1 MINQPSPVQSRQGRK
16 PGSRNKNSL
25 EFINL
30 YETLKKKYACPVEA
44 LFKIIAMKRID
55 RNIQISAARTLLP
68 YRFNKI
74 KAIEDGEAQQGELM
88 LVWDSDKIPADIETE
103 AQQGEE

>member
-1 MINQPSPVQSRQGRK
+1 MLNQPAPVQTRRGRT

-30 YETLKKKYACPVEA
+30 YETLKAKYACPVEA

-68 YRFNKI
+68 YRFSRI
-74 KAIEDGEAQQGELM
+74 KPLDDDEGIQGELT
-88 LVWDSDKIPADIETE
+88 LVWDSDKIPDDIETE
-103 AQQGEE
+103 AKAPE